1 MGSGWTVAVVGPG
14 GVGGL
19 VGAVLARAGNEV
31 VYVAT
36 PATAAAL
43 NAGGMH
49 VRSAEFGGI
58 DLPATAVTN
67 LDAPVDLCV
76 IATKATALEAALDAV
91 PSVGDGLVLPLLNGV
106 DHMVVLR
113 GRYPAG
119 QVVAGAIRVETTRV
133 AVGRIEHTSPFSWID
148 IASDTAPADRVAA
161 LADVLGAAGFEV
173 RRPGAETVL
182 LWDKLA
188 LLAPLALLTAHAGAA
203 VGAVRE
209 RRADDLAAVV
219 AEVAAVATARGAPAD
234 ATAILA
240 MFERMPAG
248 LKSSMLRDVEAGR
261 PTELD
266 AIGGAVLRAAREA
279 GVATPVTTRLV
290 ADLAARRGDRGR
302 R

>member
-1 MGSGWTVAVVGPG
+1 MSPTWTVAVVGPG

-49 VRSAEFGGI
+49 VRSAEFGEI
-58 DLPATAVTN
+58 DLPASAVTR

-76 IATKATALEAALDAV
+76 IATKATALEPALDAV
-91 PSVGDGLVLPLLNGV
+91 PTVGDGLLLPLLNGV
-106 DHMVVLR
+106 DHMAVLR
-113 GRYPAG
+113 GRVPAG

-133 AVGRIEHTSPFSWID
+133 AAGRIEHTSPFSWID
-148 IASDTAPADRVAA
+148 IAGDTAPPERVAA
-161 LADVLGAAGFEV
+161 LADVLGRAGFEV
-173 RRPGAETVL
+173 RRPADEMVL

-203 VGAVRE
+203 VGEVRE
-209 RRADDLAAVV
+209 RRAADLAAVV
-219 AEVAAVATARGAPAD
+219 AEVAAVATACGAPTDSA
-234 ATAILA
+234 AILA

-266 AIGGAVLRAAREA
+266 AIGGAVLRAARESD
-279 GVATPVTTRLV
+279 VDTPVTARLV
-290 ADLAARRGDRGR
+290 ADLSASAGAP
-302 R
+302 